1 MTAAGPA
8 PGPVE
13 HMSLAEP
20 GRVDFYVLAAAD
32 AGARLRYAC
41 RLAEKAWRL
50 QHRVHLHAASAGQ
63 AAQLDELLWTF
74 RQGSFVPHEVVA
86 AGASASSPVTIA
98 HGPASPPAADLLVNL
113 ADELPEFVAAC
124 PRVAEVID
132 ETGTGRQ
139 LGRERFRRYR
149 QAGRAIE
156 THDIGAEP

>member
-32 AGARLRYAC
+32 AAARLRYAC

-50 QHRVHLHAASAGQ
+50 RHRVHLHAASAGQ
-63 AAQLDELLWTF
+63 AAQLDDLLWTF
-74 RQGSFVPHEVVA
+74 RQGSFVPHEVLA
-86 AGASASSPVTIA
+86 AGATGSSPVTIG
-98 HGPASPPAADLLVNL
+98 HGPTSPPAADLLVNL
-113 ADELPEFVAAC
+113 ADELPEFVAAF
-124 PRVAEVID
+124 PRVAEIID

>member
-32 AGARLRYAC
+32 AAARLRYAC

-50 QHRVHLHAASAGQ
+50 RHRVHLHAASTGQ
-63 AAQLDELLWTF
+63 AAQLDDLLWTF
-74 RQGSFVPHEVVA
+74 RQGSFVPHEVLA
-86 AGASASSPVTIA
+86 AGATGSSPVTIG
-98 HGPASPPAADLLVNL
+98 HGPASPPAAVLRVNL
-113 ADELPEFVAAC
+113 AEELREFGAAF
-124 PRVAEVID
+124 PRVGEISY
-132 ETGTGRQ
+132 EPGPGRR